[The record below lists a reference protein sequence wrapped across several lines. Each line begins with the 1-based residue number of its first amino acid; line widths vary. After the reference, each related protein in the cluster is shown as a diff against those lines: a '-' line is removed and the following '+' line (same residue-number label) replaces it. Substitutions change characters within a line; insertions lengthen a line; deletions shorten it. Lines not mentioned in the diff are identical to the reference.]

1 MLRGSPRSARRP
13 VSTVV
18 LTARDQHTLDEL
30 DCVAAATVRVL
41 TQALQAG
48 EGLVQGATWVVAGA
62 GCAEAYL
69 GHELRKLAKLDVT
82 TSLLPRATASVRRS
96 VHRVIVNY
104 AECLEMAGGLCT
116 LDAAARVTEQWMPG
130 QLAPEQ
136 SDDDDQQLLYC
147 YGWTG
152 ADTVR
157 VMASRRN
164 GDDERVLIAD
174 SECVLDSLGAKLA
187 ALSTTCEVANCLLR
201 VDTAIEG

>member
-1 MLRGSPRSARRP
+1 MLRGSPGLVRRP

-30 DCVAAATVRVL
+30 ECVAAATVRVL

-48 EGLVQGATWVVAGA
+48 EGLAHGATWVVAGA

-69 GHELRKLAKLDVT
+69 GHELRKLVHLDGAK
-82 TSLLPRATASVRRS
+82 SLLPGATASVRRS
-96 VHRVIVNY
+96 VHRAIVNY
-104 AECLEMAGGLCT
+104 AECLEIAGGLRT
-116 LDAAARVTEQWMPG
+116 PGAATRVTQQWMPEHLVPG
-130 QLAPEQ
+130 QSEDAQRPLH
-136 SDDDDQQLLYC
+136 C

-152 ADTVR
+152 TDAIR
-157 VMASRRN
+157 VMASRRK
-164 GDDERVLIAD
+164 GDDERVLVAD

-187 ALSTTCEVANCLLR
+187 ALSTACEVANCLLR